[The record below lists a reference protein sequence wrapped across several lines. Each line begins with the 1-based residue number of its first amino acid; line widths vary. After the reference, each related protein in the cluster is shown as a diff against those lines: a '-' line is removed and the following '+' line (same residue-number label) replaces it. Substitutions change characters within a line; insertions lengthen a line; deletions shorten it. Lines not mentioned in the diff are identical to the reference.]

1 MAEPVEMTEAP
12 LRVPLPAK
20 SVTGTNAVVMPETVR
35 MPASRS
41 QPLERARV
49 GRAAAGERWI
59 ARILRGGAVISGG
72 MFLASLAMESLP
84 SSLTAH
90 VTIDTLRKG
99 AASMLLVTP
108 VARLV
113 VAGAMLGL
121 RGEWR
126 YTLYAAGVLGLMA
139 VAVSA
144 GLQG

>member
-20 SVTGTNAVVMPETVR
+20 SVTGTNAVVLPESVRAPAPRSLTV
-35 MPASRS
+35 
-41 QPLERARV
+41 ERPRV

-72 MFLASLAMESLP
+72 MFLASLGMESLP

-126 YTLYAAGVLGLMA
+126 YTLCAAGVLGLMA
-139 VAVSA
+139 IAVSA

>member
-20 SVTGTNAVVMPETVR
+20 SVTGTNAVVMPEVAR
-35 MPASRS
+35 VPAPRS
-41 QPLERARV
+41 LTLERPRV

-72 MFLASLAMESLP
+72 MFLASLGLEALP

-126 YTLYAAGVLGLMA
+126 YTLYAAGVLGLLGLA
-139 VAVSA
+139 VGA